1 MLSKNNKKL
10 QAQKME
16 PKQQRFAI
24 KKFTVG
30 VASVLVGT
38 TFALYSGAGS
48 VSANETATQEATA
61 ELVEDKAADQTDDKE
76 VTATDTADTEASTA
90 NTDAPEATPA
100 VEEAADQGA
109 QTQAQA
115 TNDQNTQAE
124 EVAKEAT
131 PVNETNTDTAE
142 APATSGFRRVAA
154 TTADATPAADNATS
168 ETGEEVSDQIQNEL
182 EKNAIYSPGDP
193 KNKMTYSGKAWLD
206 TSRGGL
212 DGMGKDST
220 PMAGVKVYL
229 QWVNGKGYVSKVYY
243 TTTNADGTF
252 AIDLSKSDNGKEGKE
267 GKYFVLAGDPNFS
280 IRTWVQNP
288 DPEKYSIVQPGD
300 KRSGF
305 HTRLGRTNESWDFTA
320 GVNRIVNSMVIFQEK
335 MGLEEWLFKPK
346 DQWEMPP
353 NADGSWPD
361 RGLSGAVTGWVW
373 YDNGDPAGSLANQ
386 WVNDSNDV
394 KAVGTQVVA
403 SYLNDEVTILVDNW
417 AASHKGHSLDDMKA
431 AQAEIIAKYQEEH
444 GVGSHIAETVVG
456 TADANGK
463 YYIPFRGLYGAGP
476 TTKGLAVS
484 ADKWHTLVSDADVN
498 NSNITLWN
506 GTALGPLRHINAK
519 YMYVMPLIDNYNIW
533 NDAFTNN
540 MFQDAKSYLT
550 SVGTTQN
557 YGSVNF
563 ALVAPYPMIDVTN
576 YDTTDNIAFKG
587 DVADTIVGGLLPS
600 REYQIQ
606 WFRDGKAIG
615 EPTTIT
621 SSVTGEAKP
630 ADFTVPD
637 DITEETSFT
646 VAIFEQGK
654 NTKSLTNAIAL
665 DSFIAN
671 VPVANSYEPAYKEVE
686 GTIGKDTEPVTP
698 TFTDAAGKDTT
709 APEGTTF
716 ATAKD
721 ADIPADIKATVPADA
736 KVLDPADVTVDE
748 KTGAVTVKGTA
759 LTGKGTYVTPV
770 QVTYPDGSKDY
781 TYVTVNVAKSATELF
796 EANGSQ
802 IDKELGQATTEDDI
816 KNAVTFKDSE
826 GNDATAPEGTTV
838 APKEGTTLPDG
849 NTPGVY
855 EVPVTVTYPD
865 GTTDEATV
873 TVVVGNVIPVDD
885 PSKPTPAGYVRVTFE
900 KGDHGEFAADAKTV
914 FDVKEGTA
922 GSELAK
928 VAPAVTPAEDYTFT
942 AWSPEVPETIT
953 AAGTFTAQY
962 KEKDTVA
969 YTAEFGTITK
979 PAGEATTEDEIAGAV
994 TFKDKDGNDT
1004 TAPAGTTIKPKEGTT
1019 LPNGDEPG
1027 VYDVPVTVTYPDRT
1041 TDEGVVKV
1049 TVLGKVIDRTDD
1061 PSQPT
1066 PAGYVR
1072 VTFEAGENGKFGEG
1086 AKTVFDVR
1094 EGTPVSEV
1102 TVPAVT
1108 ANEGFAQKSG
1118 ADAWSPALPTDTFT
1132 AAGTYVAQYKENDTV
1147 TYTAEFGTITKPA
1160 GEATTADDIAGAVTF
1175 KDKDGNDTK
1184 APAGTTIKTKE
1195 GTTLPNGD
1203 EPGDYEVPVTVTY
1216 PDGTTDEGVVKVT
1229 VLGKVIDRTDDPSQP
1244 TPEGYVR
1251 VTFEAGENGKF
1262 GEGAKT
1268 VFDVREGTPV
1278 SEVTVPA
1285 VTANEGFVQKSGAD
1299 AWSPALPTDTFTVA
1313 GTYVA
1318 QYEKAATDADKYE
1331 PKVEPVEKPYGE
1343 PTTADEVTSKV
1354 TVPGY
1359 PTDGEQPKVTVDDPS
1374 KLPDG
1379 KTPGEY
1385 DVPVTVTYPDGSTD
1399 TVTVKVTVD
1408 KSEADKNTPEGQAIT
1423 TPVGSEPEAK
1433 AGIANVDDLPE
1444 NTTFTWKTPVD
1455 TATAGEKEGTVV
1467 VTYPDG
1473 SSEEVTVKVTVTE
1486 NPTDADKYTPEA
1498 KEQKVE
1504 LNETPNPDDSIG
1516 NLGDLPAGTT
1526 TAFKNPVDTTTEGT
1540 KDATVVVTYPDGSKD
1555 EVPVKIVVTDNRS
1568 DAEKNEP
1575 QGKPVEVELGKTPDA
1590 KDGIAN
1596 VDDLPKGTDFT
1607 WKEPI
1612 DTTTAGE
1619 KEGTIVV
1626 TYPDGSKDEV
1636 KVTVT
1641 VTDNRTDAE
1650 KNEPQGKPV
1659 DVELGKT
1666 PDAKDGI
1673 ANVDDL
1679 PAGTDFT
1686 WKDPINTE
1694 TPGEKEGTIVVTYPD
1709 GSKDEVKVTV
1719 TVTDNRT
1726 DAEKNEPQG
1735 KPVDVELGKTPDAKD
1750 GIANVDDLPA
1760 GTDFTWKEPID
1771 TTTPGEKEGTIV
1783 VTYPDG
1789 SKDEVKVTVTVT
1801 DNRTDAEKNEPQG
1814 KPVDVELGK
1823 TPDAKDGI
1831 ANVDDLPEGTD
1842 FTWKDPIDTTTPGEK
1857 EGTIVVTYPDG
1868 STDEVK
1874 VTVTV
1879 TDNRTDADKYEP
1891 IGQDVNV
1898 TPGQE
1903 PDPADGIKNKEDLP
1917 KGTEFE
1923 WKDPIDTTTPGEKEG
1938 TIVVIYPDGSREEIK
1953 VVVNVV
1959 DDRKDADKYEPTT
1972 KPIEVVEGQV
1982 PDAKDTIT
1990 NLDEL
1995 PEGTT
2000 VEWIVAPNTANP
2012 GTVNGLVKVTYP
2024 DGSFDIVEVEVVVK
2038 AKTSNGNKQDV
2049 AGAKEETVAQPKPT
2063 NVSKPADNKQQ
2074 QELPQT
2080 GDADTQAAS
2089 VAGVLMTA
2097 LAGLFG
2103 LGAVAD
2109 KKKRKN

>member
-1 MLSKNNKKL
+1 M
-10 QAQKME
+10 
-16 PKQQRFAI
+16 
-24 KKFTVG
+24 
-30 VASVLVGT
+30 
-38 TFALYSGAGS
+38 
-48 VSANETATQEATA
+48 
-61 ELVEDKAADQTDDKE
+61 
-76 VTATDTADTEASTA
+76 
-90 NTDAPEATPA
+90 
-100 VEEAADQGA
+100 
-109 QTQAQA
+109 
-115 TNDQNTQAE
+115 
-124 EVAKEAT
+124 
-131 PVNETNTDTAE
+131 
-142 APATSGFRRVAA
+142 
-154 TTADATPAADNATS
+154 
-168 ETGEEVSDQIQNEL
+168 
-182 EKNAIYSPGDP
+182 
-193 KNKMTYSGKAWLD
+193 
-206 TSRGGL
+206 
-212 DGMGKDST
+212 
-220 PMAGVKVYL
+220 
-229 QWVNGKGYVSKVYY
+229 
-243 TTTNADGTF
+243 
-252 AIDLSKSDNGKEGKE
+252 
-267 GKYFVLAGDPNFS
+267 
-280 IRTWVQNP
+280 
-288 DPEKYSIVQPGD
+288 
-300 KRSGF
+300 
-305 HTRLGRTNESWDFTA
+305 
-320 GVNRIVNSMVIFQEK
+320 
-335 MGLEEWLFKPK
+335 
-346 DQWEMPP
+346 
-353 NADGSWPD
+353 
-361 RGLSGAVTGWVW
+361 
-373 YDNGDPAGSLANQ
+373 
-386 WVNDSNDV
+386 
-394 KAVGTQVVA
+394 
-403 SYLNDEVTILVDNW
+403 
-417 AASHKGHSLDDMKA
+417 
-431 AQAEIIAKYQEEH
+431 
-444 GVGSHIAETVVG
+444 
-456 TADANGK
+456 
-463 YYIPFRGLYGAGP
+463 
-476 TTKGLAVS
+476 
-484 ADKWHTLVSDADVN
+484 
-498 NSNITLWN
+498 
-506 GTALGPLRHINAK
+506 
-519 YMYVMPLIDNYNIW
+519 
-533 NDAFTNN
+533 
-540 MFQDAKSYLT
+540 
-550 SVGTTQN
+550 
-557 YGSVNF
+557 
-563 ALVAPYPMIDVTN
+563 
-576 YDTTDNIAFKG
+576 
-587 DVADTIVGGLLPS
+587 
-600 REYQIQ
+600 
-606 WFRDGKAIG
+606 
-615 EPTTIT
+615 
-621 SSVTGEAKP
+621 
-630 ADFTVPD
+630 ADFNVPD
-637 DITEETSFT
+637 DITGQTNFT
-646 VAIFEQGK
+646 VAIFEQGE
-654 NTKSLTNAIAL
+654 NTKSLDNAQAL

-671 VPVANSYEPAYKEVE
+671 VPVADSYEPAYKEVE

-748 KTGAVTVKGTA
+748 KTGAVTVKRSA

-802 IDKELGQATTEDDI
+802 IDKELGQPTTEDDI

-838 APKEGTTLPDG
+838 VPKEGRTLPDG

-855 EVPVTVTYPD
+855 EVPVTVTYSD
-865 GTTDEATV
+865 GTTDETTV

-928 VAPAVTPAEDYTFT
+928 VAPEVTPAEDYIFT

-969 YTAEFGTITK
+969 YAAEFGTITK
-979 PAGEATTEDEIAGAV
+979 PAGEATTE
-994 TFKDKDGNDT
+994 
-1004 TAPAGTTIKPKEGTT
+1004 
-1019 LPNGDEPG
+1019 
-1027 VYDVPVTVTYPDRT
+1027 
-1041 TDEGVVKV
+1041 
-1049 TVLGKVIDRTDD
+1049 
-1061 PSQPT
+1061 
-1066 PAGYVR
+1066 
-1072 VTFEAGENGKFGEG
+1072 
-1086 AKTVFDVR
+1086 
-1094 EGTPVSEV
+1094 
-1102 TVPAVT
+1102 
-1108 ANEGFAQKSG
+1108 
-1118 ADAWSPALPTDTFT
+1118 
-1132 AAGTYVAQYKENDTV
+1132 
-1147 TYTAEFGTITKPA
+1147 
-1160 GEATTADDIAGAVTF
+1160 DDIAGAVTF

-1184 APAGTTIKTKE
+1184 APEGTTIKPKE

-1203 EPGDYEVPVTVTY
+1203 EPGDYEVPATVTY

-1299 AWSPALPTDTFTVA
+1299 AWSPALPTDTFTAA

-1331 PKVEPVEKPYGE
+1331 PQVDPVEKPYGE
-1343 PTTADEVTSKV
+1343 PTTADDVTSKV

-1359 PTDGEQPKVTVDDPS
+1359 PTDGEQPKVTVADPS

-1379 KTPGEY
+1379 KTPGDYE
-1385 DVPVTVTYPDGSTD
+1385 VPVTVTYPDGSTD
-1399 TVTVKVTVD
+1399 EVTVKVTVKESD
-1408 KSEADKNTPEGQAIT
+1408 ADKNTPEGQDIT
-1423 TPVGSEPEAK
+1423 TPVGGKPETK
-1433 AGIANVDDLPE
+1433 SGIANVDKLPE
-1444 NTTFTWKTPVD
+1444 GTKYEWKTPVD
-1455 TATAGEKEGTVV
+1455 TTTAGEKKGTVV

-1504 LNETPNPDDSIG
+1504 LNETPNPNDSIG

-1555 EVPVKIVVTDNRS
+1555 EVPVKIVVTDGCA

-1575 QGKPVEVELGKTPDA
+1575 QGKPVDVELGKTPEA

-1607 WKEPI
+1607 WKE
-1612 DTTTAGE
+1612 
-1619 KEGTIVV
+1619 
-1626 TYPDGSKDEV
+1626 
-1636 KVTVT
+1636 
-1641 VTDNRTDAE
+1641 
-1650 KNEPQGKPV
+1650 
-1659 DVELGKT
+1659 
-1666 PDAKDGI
+1666 
-1673 ANVDDL
+1673 
-1679 PAGTDFT
+1679 
-1686 WKDPINTE
+1686 
-1694 TPGEKEGTIVVTYPD
+1694 
-1709 GSKDEVKVTV
+1709 
-1719 TVTDNRT
+1719 
-1726 DAEKNEPQG
+1726 
-1735 KPVDVELGKTPDAKD
+1735 
-1750 GIANVDDLPA
+1750 
-1760 GTDFTWKEPID
+1760 
-1771 TTTPGEKEGTIV
+1771 
-1783 VTYPDG
+1783 
-1789 SKDEVKVTVTVT
+1789 
-1801 DNRTDAEKNEPQG
+1801 
-1814 KPVDVELGK
+1814 
-1823 TPDAKDGI
+1823 
-1831 ANVDDLPEGTD
+1831 
-1842 FTWKDPIDTTTPGEK
+1842 
-1857 EGTIVVTYPDG
+1857 
-1868 STDEVK
+1868 
-1874 VTVTV
+1874 
-1879 TDNRTDADKYEP
+1879 
-1891 IGQDVNV
+1891 
-1898 TPGQE
+1898 
-1903 PDPADGIKNKEDLP
+1903 
-1917 KGTEFE
+1917 
-1923 WKDPIDTTTPGEKEG
+1923 PIDTTTPGEKEG

-2038 AKTSNGNKQDV
+2038 AKASNGDKQDV

-2063 NVSKPADNKQQ
+2063 NVSKPAENKQQ

>member
-1 MLSKNNKKL
+1 M
-10 QAQKME
+10 
-16 PKQQRFAI
+16 
-24 KKFTVG
+24 
-30 VASVLVGT
+30 
-38 TFALYSGAGS
+38 
-48 VSANETATQEATA
+48 
-61 ELVEDKAADQTDDKE
+61 
-76 VTATDTADTEASTA
+76 
-90 NTDAPEATPA
+90 
-100 VEEAADQGA
+100 
-109 QTQAQA
+109 
-115 TNDQNTQAE
+115 
-124 EVAKEAT
+124 
-131 PVNETNTDTAE
+131 
-142 APATSGFRRVAA
+142 
-154 TTADATPAADNATS
+154 
-168 ETGEEVSDQIQNEL
+168 
-182 EKNAIYSPGDP
+182 
-193 KNKMTYSGKAWLD
+193 
-206 TSRGGL
+206 
-212 DGMGKDST
+212 
-220 PMAGVKVYL
+220 
-229 QWVNGKGYVSKVYY
+229 
-243 TTTNADGTF
+243 
-252 AIDLSKSDNGKEGKE
+252 
-267 GKYFVLAGDPNFS
+267 
-280 IRTWVQNP
+280 
-288 DPEKYSIVQPGD
+288 
-300 KRSGF
+300 
-305 HTRLGRTNESWDFTA
+305 
-320 GVNRIVNSMVIFQEK
+320 
-335 MGLEEWLFKPK
+335 
-346 DQWEMPP
+346 
-353 NADGSWPD
+353 
-361 RGLSGAVTGWVW
+361 
-373 YDNGDPAGSLANQ
+373 
-386 WVNDSNDV
+386 
-394 KAVGTQVVA
+394 
-403 SYLNDEVTILVDNW
+403 
-417 AASHKGHSLDDMKA
+417 
-431 AQAEIIAKYQEEH
+431 
-444 GVGSHIAETVVG
+444 
-456 TADANGK
+456 
-463 YYIPFRGLYGAGP
+463 
-476 TTKGLAVS
+476 
-484 ADKWHTLVSDADVN
+484 
-498 NSNITLWN
+498 
-506 GTALGPLRHINAK
+506 
-519 YMYVMPLIDNYNIW
+519 
-533 NDAFTNN
+533 
-540 MFQDAKSYLT
+540 
-550 SVGTTQN
+550 
-557 YGSVNF
+557 
-563 ALVAPYPMIDVTN
+563 
-576 YDTTDNIAFKG
+576 
-587 DVADTIVGGLLPS
+587 
-600 REYQIQ
+600 
-606 WFRDGKAIG
+606 
-615 EPTTIT
+615 
-621 SSVTGEAKP
+621 
-630 ADFTVPD
+630 ADFNVPD
-637 DITEETSFT
+637 DITGQTNFT
-646 VAIFEQGK
+646 VAIFEQGE
-654 NTKSLTNAIAL
+654 NTKSLDNAQAL

-671 VPVANSYEPAYKEVE
+671 VPVADSYEPAYKEVE

-748 KTGAVTVKGTA
+748 KTGAVTVKRSA

-802 IDKELGQATTEDDI
+802 IDKELGQPTTEDDI

-838 APKEGTTLPDG
+838 VPKEGRTLPDG

-855 EVPVTVTYPD
+855 EVPVTVTYSD
-865 GTTDEATV
+865 GTTDETTV

-928 VAPAVTPAEDYTFT
+928 VAPEVTPAEDYIFT

-969 YTAEFGTITK
+969 YAAEFGTITK
-979 PAGEATTEDEIAGAV
+979 PAGEATTE
-994 TFKDKDGNDT
+994 
-1004 TAPAGTTIKPKEGTT
+1004 
-1019 LPNGDEPG
+1019 
-1027 VYDVPVTVTYPDRT
+1027 
-1041 TDEGVVKV
+1041 
-1049 TVLGKVIDRTDD
+1049 
-1061 PSQPT
+1061 
-1066 PAGYVR
+1066 
-1072 VTFEAGENGKFGEG
+1072 
-1086 AKTVFDVR
+1086 
-1094 EGTPVSEV
+1094 
-1102 TVPAVT
+1102 
-1108 ANEGFAQKSG
+1108 
-1118 ADAWSPALPTDTFT
+1118 
-1132 AAGTYVAQYKENDTV
+1132 
-1147 TYTAEFGTITKPA
+1147 
-1160 GEATTADDIAGAVTF
+1160 DDIAGAVTF

-1184 APAGTTIKTKE
+1184 APEGTTIKPKE

-1203 EPGDYEVPVTVTY
+1203 EPGDYEVPATVTY

-1299 AWSPALPTDTFTVA
+1299 AWSPALPTDTFTAA

-1331 PKVEPVEKPYGE
+1331 PQVDPVEKPYGE
-1343 PTTADEVTSKV
+1343 PTTADDVTSKV

-1359 PTDGEQPKVTVDDPS
+1359 PTDGEQPKVTVADSS

-1379 KTPGEY
+1379 KTPGDYE
-1385 DVPVTVTYPDGSTD
+1385 VPVTVTYPDGSTD
-1399 TVTVKVTVD
+1399 EVTVKVTVKESD
-1408 KSEADKNTPEGQAIT
+1408 ADKNTPEGQDIT
-1423 TPVGSEPEAK
+1423 TPVGGKPETK
-1433 AGIANVDDLPE
+1433 SGIANVDKLPE
-1444 NTTFTWKTPVD
+1444 GTKYEWKTPVD
-1455 TATAGEKEGTVV
+1455 TTTAGEKKGTVV

-1504 LNETPNPDDSIG
+1504 LNETPNPNDSIG

-1555 EVPVKIVVTDNRS
+1555 EVPVKIVVTDGCA

-1575 QGKPVEVELGKTPDA
+1575 QGKPVDVELGKTPEA

-1607 WKEPI
+1607 WKE
-1612 DTTTAGE
+1612 
-1619 KEGTIVV
+1619 
-1626 TYPDGSKDEV
+1626 
-1636 KVTVT
+1636 
-1641 VTDNRTDAE
+1641 
-1650 KNEPQGKPV
+1650 
-1659 DVELGKT
+1659 
-1666 PDAKDGI
+1666 
-1673 ANVDDL
+1673 
-1679 PAGTDFT
+1679 
-1686 WKDPINTE
+1686 
-1694 TPGEKEGTIVVTYPD
+1694 
-1709 GSKDEVKVTV
+1709 
-1719 TVTDNRT
+1719 
-1726 DAEKNEPQG
+1726 
-1735 KPVDVELGKTPDAKD
+1735 
-1750 GIANVDDLPA
+1750 
-1760 GTDFTWKEPID
+1760 
-1771 TTTPGEKEGTIV
+1771 
-1783 VTYPDG
+1783 
-1789 SKDEVKVTVTVT
+1789 
-1801 DNRTDAEKNEPQG
+1801 
-1814 KPVDVELGK
+1814 
-1823 TPDAKDGI
+1823 
-1831 ANVDDLPEGTD
+1831 
-1842 FTWKDPIDTTTPGEK
+1842 
-1857 EGTIVVTYPDG
+1857 
-1868 STDEVK
+1868 
-1874 VTVTV
+1874 
-1879 TDNRTDADKYEP
+1879 
-1891 IGQDVNV
+1891 
-1898 TPGQE
+1898 
-1903 PDPADGIKNKEDLP
+1903 
-1917 KGTEFE
+1917 
-1923 WKDPIDTTTPGEKEG
+1923 PIDTTTPGEKEG

-2038 AKTSNGNKQDV
+2038 AKASNGDKQDV

-2063 NVSKPADNKQQ
+2063 NVSKPAENKQQ